1 MTADDTRHRVADDEK
16 RRRMQQIE
24 DILRRLNPDL
34 NDDQLEQLMVQFRR
48 RSGLSDR

>member
-1 MTADDTRHRVADDEK
+1 MNADDTRHKVADDEK
-16 RRRMQQIE
+16 RRRMAQIE

-34 NDDQLEQLMVQFRR
+34 TDEQLEELMVQFRR

>member
-1 MTADDTRHRVADDEK
+1 MTADDTRHRVADDKK

>member
-1 MTADDTRHRVADDEK
+1 MNADDTRHKVADDEK

-34 NDDQLEQLMVQFRR
+34 TDEQLEELMVQFRR

>member
-34 NDDQLEQLMVQFRR
+34 TDEQLEELMVQFRR

>member
-1 MTADDTRHRVADDEK
+1 MNANDTRRRVADDEK
-16 RRRMQQIE
+16 RRRMAQIE

-34 NDDQLEQLMVQFRR
+34 TDEQLEELMTQFRR

>member
-1 MTADDTRHRVADDEK
+1 MNANDTRHRLADDEK
-16 RRRMQQIE
+16 RRRMEQIE

-34 NDDQLEQLMVQFRR
+34 TDEQLEELMVQFCR